1 MEYAGREHGPP
12 EIAGTVRR
20 IGLHRF
26 ELQERI
32 SGLVPQWKANRRN
45 SRGRQLPNRRLWL
58 QLASA
63 GKEYAKVVPCR

>member
-1 MEYAGREHGPP
+1 VF
-12 EIAGTVRR
+12 TDSNV
-20 IGLHRF
+20 
-26 ELQERI
+26 QEGI

-63 GKEYAKVVPCR
+63 GKEYAKVVPCRSKKKSA